1 MSSPPQGSSP
11 SDQPNEDEGNSD
23 PSTEDLLARFSA
35 LSAPTHELR
44 QREPSPDALGSIDAL
59 TERFTKLFN
68 RVPVSGTTKPV
79 TSYADEEDIDPRI
92 FLGSYATAEPL
103 ALKEEHKW
111 KDLDEVD
118 ENDFEQALREL
129 SAKEWELSAD
139 DLAELHY
146 LESSVVVS
154 TDAENGD
161 SGILG
166 RGYLKAVAE
175 DLDHKARDN
184 NKPVEIMMDEKALDQ
199 ETNDSQIESEKLLGS
214 YISERKTDM
223 PERANASDDEKEL
236 EEKAT
241 YSVHKDKNLQNCTE
255 ELGLSKEDAAQFR
268 SEQTDIEEQADCL
281 VKMYSSLPGSG
292 VPDKSLP
299 DEDDDKDEDEEAEE
313 LVDMYVRLAS
323 DDEEEQ
329 KGDGSKKPDDDGNVG
344 NDDGDADLLARLQ
357 SLKSPQ
363 TYCRDF
369 PTSKLTDVADLP
381 EVPSVIL
388 PSVTNNIITKKLQ
401 EDAALGCCMCADD
414 VEYRCLGCER
424 LDEDYLYCSKCFLLS
439 HLSEQAGIDERSH
452 RYKKF
457 SL

>member
-1 MSSPPQGSSP
+1 MSLSPPQGSSP
-11 SDQPNEDEGNSD
+11 SDQAKEEGNSD
-23 PSTEDLLARFSA
+23 PSSEDLLARFSA

-59 TERFTKLFN
+59 AERFTKLFN

-79 TSYADEEDIDPRI
+79 TSYADGEDIDPRI
-92 FLGSYATAEPL
+92 FLGSNATAEPL

-111 KDLDEVD
+111 KDLVEVD

-139 DLAELHY
+139 DLAELQY

-154 TDAENGD
+154 KDAENGD
-161 SGILG
+161 SGILN
-166 RGYLKAVAE
+166 RGYLKVVAE
-175 DLDHKARDN
+175 DLDHNARDN
-184 NKPVEIMMDEKALDQ
+184 NKPVEVVMDEKALDQ
-199 ETNDSQIESEKLLGS
+199 ETNDSQIDAEKQL
-214 YISERKTDM
+214 ISERKTHM
-223 PERANASDDEKEL
+223 SERANASDDEKEL

-241 YSVHKDKNLQNCTE
+241 YSVHEDNNLENYTE
-255 ELGLSKEDAAQFR
+255 EMGLSKDDAAQFQ
-268 SEQTDIEEQADCL
+268 SEQTDIEEQADRL

-292 VPDKSLP
+292 VPDKCLP
-299 DEDDDKDEDEEAEE
+299 DEDDEKDEDEEAEE

-329 KGDGSKKPDDDGNVG
+329 KGDSSKQAGDEGNVGDDDGE
-344 NDDGDADLLARLQ
+344 ADLLARLQ

-369 PTSKLTDVADLP
+369 PASKLTDVADLP
-381 EVPSVIL
+381 EAPSVIL
-388 PSVTNNIITKKLQ
+388 PSVTNNITSKKLQ
-401 EDAALGCCMCADD
+401 EDAALGCCMCSDD

-439 HLSEQAGIDERSH
+439 HLSEQAGYDERSH

>member
-11 SDQPNEDEGNSD
+11 SGEDKKDEANFD

-44 QREPSPDALGSIDAL
+44 QRESSPDALGSIDAL

-68 RVPVSGTTKPV
+68 RVPVSGITKPV
-79 TSYADEEDIDPRI
+79 TSYAAEEDVDPRI

-103 ALKEEHKW
+103 ALEEEHKW
-111 KDLDEVD
+111 KDLVEVD
-118 ENDFEQALREL
+118 ENDFEEALREL

-146 LESSVVVS
+146 LESSIVVS

-175 DLDHKARDN
+175 DLDHRASDN
-184 NKPVEIMMDEKALDQ
+184 NKPVEMTIDEKALDQ
-199 ETNDSQIESEKLLGS
+199 ETNDSQIDAEKRLGS
-214 YISERKTDM
+214 YISETDM
-223 PERANASDDEKEL
+223 SEQANASHDGKEL
-236 EEKAT
+236 EEKAIS
-241 YSVHKDKNLQNCTE
+241 YSVPEDKNLENYTE
-255 ELGLSKEDAAQFR
+255 EMGLSKEDTAQFQ
-268 SEQTDIEEQADCL
+268 SEQTDIEQQADRL
-281 VKMYSSLPGSG
+281 VKMYTSLPGSG

-299 DEDDDKDEDEEAEE
+299 DEDDEKDEDEEAEE

-329 KGDGSKKPDDDGNVG
+329 KADGSKTPGDNGNVG
-344 NDDGDADLLARLQ
+344 DDDAEADLLARLQ

-363 TYCRDF
+363 IYCRDF
-369 PTSKLTDVADLP
+369 PASKLTDVADLP

-388 PSVTNNIITKKLQ
+388 PSVANNIISGKLQ
-401 EDAALGCCMCADD
+401 EDAALGCCMCSDD

-424 LDEDYLYCSKCFLLS
+424 SDEDYLYCSKCFLLS
-439 HLSEQAGIDERSH
+439 HLSEQAGYDERSH